1 MLSASSRTPGT
12 EWALMNI
19 YWSEYKDICVP
30 QTTFTF
36 LLCCIFGVHF
46 PKDDFHKSIPNL
58 FVTLIWL
65 ILRWHLIE
73 LERKDKIKCGLLF
86 VIRENEKVLT
96 DIEGEIENHF
106 SDIYLSYVSSHC
118 LTFLF
123 KTDLH
128 KGQNSLPW
136 PCEIL
141 CHRASWRKL
150 KEKGKLARLKTQRSP
165 WRPEE
170 QISFG
175 LLKYK
180 NKIIIF

>member
-1 MLSASSRTPGT
+1 MAFDRIG
-12 EWALMNI
+12 E
-19 YWSEYKDICVP
+19 
-30 QTTFTF
+30 
-36 LLCCIFGVHF
+36 
-46 PKDDFHKSIPNL
+46 
-58 FVTLIWL
+58 
-65 ILRWHLIE
+65 
-73 LERKDKIKCGLLF
+73 ERQDKVCAAVCNK
-86 VIRENEKVLT
+86 RENEKVLT

-106 SDIYLSYVSSHC
+106 SDIYLSYVAFYC

-128 KGQNSLPW
+128 KGQNSLHW

-150 KEKGKLARLKTQRSP
+150 KEKGKIAHLETQGSP
-165 WRPEE
+165 CRPEE